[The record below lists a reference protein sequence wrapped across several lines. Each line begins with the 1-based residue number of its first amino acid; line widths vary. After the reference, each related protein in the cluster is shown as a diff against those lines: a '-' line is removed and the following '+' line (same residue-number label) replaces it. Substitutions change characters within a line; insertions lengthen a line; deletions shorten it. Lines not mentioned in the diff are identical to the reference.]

1 MPRVLVVATS
11 RKTRGGITSVI
22 KAHETGEQWK
32 RFHCRWIET
41 HRDGHILRKLWY
53 LATSII
59 EYVCLLPFYDIVH
72 IHIATTSSAKR
83 KRIFLRL
90 AKLLNKIVIFHFH
103 PSNEKFLFEPD
114 NKALYHKLFSE
125 ADLILV
131 LSRQWQRWINDALG
145 LQDKIQVLY
154 NPCPKVAR
162 RADLRKNHIL
172 FAGTIIPR
180 KGYETLLR
188 GFAIIADKYPQWT
201 IVFAGNGEIEK
212 ARSMAVELCIENQVE
227 FKGWISGIEKV
238 RVFQEAS
245 IYCLASDGEGFP
257 MGVLDAWAYGLP
269 CVVTPVGGLPDIVE
283 DGENALVFPV
293 GNVEILSQQL
303 EKLISNVELRTKI
316 SQASIELADN
326 TFNIKKINMELGQIY
341 ESLYKQKSILC

>member
-1 MPRVLVVATS
+1 M
-11 RKTRGGITSVI
+11 
-22 KAHETGEQWK
+22 
-32 RFHCRWIET
+32 
-41 HRDGHILRKLWY
+41 
-53 LATSII
+53 
-59 EYVCLLPFYDIVH
+59 
-72 IHIATTSSAKR
+72 
-83 KRIFLRL
+83 
-90 AKLLNKIVIFHFH
+90 LNKIVIFHFH

>member
-1 MPRVLVVATS
+1 M
-11 RKTRGGITSVI
+11 
-22 KAHETGEQWK
+22 
-32 RFHCRWIET
+32 
-41 HRDGHILRKLWY
+41 
-53 LATSII
+53 
-59 EYVCLLPFYDIVH
+59 
-72 IHIATTSSAKR
+72 
-83 KRIFLRL
+83 
-90 AKLLNKIVIFHFH
+90 
-103 PSNEKFLFEPD
+103 D
-114 NKALYHKLFSE
+114 N
-125 ADLILV
+125 
-131 LSRQWQRWINDALG
+131 R
-145 LQDKIQVLY
+145 
-154 NPCPKVAR
+154 
-162 RADLRKNHIL
+162 
-172 FAGTIIPR
+172 
-180 KGYETLLR
+180 
-188 GFAIIADKYPQWT
+188 
-201 IVFAGNGEIEK
+201 FAGNGEIEK

-326 TFNIKKINMELGQIY
+326 TFNIKKLIWNSDRYTKVFINRN
-341 ESLYKQKSILC
+341 LYYAECFG

>member
-1 MPRVLVVATS
+1 MEL
-11 RKTRGGITSVI
+11 
-22 KAHETGEQWK
+22 
-32 RFHCRWIET
+32 
-41 HRDGHILRKLWY
+41 
-53 LATSII
+53 
-59 EYVCLLPFYDIVH
+59 
-72 IHIATTSSAKR
+72 
-83 KRIFLRL
+83 
-90 AKLLNKIVIFHFH
+90 
-103 PSNEKFLFEPD
+103 
-114 NKALYHKLFSE
+114 
-125 ADLILV
+125 
-131 LSRQWQRWINDALG
+131 
-145 LQDKIQVLY
+145 
-154 NPCPKVAR
+154 
-162 RADLRKNHIL
+162 
-172 FAGTIIPR
+172 
-180 KGYETLLR
+180 LLR

>member
-1 MPRVLVVATS
+1 M
-11 RKTRGGITSVI
+11 
-22 KAHETGEQWK
+22 
-32 RFHCRWIET
+32 
-41 HRDGHILRKLWY
+41 
-53 LATSII
+53 
-59 EYVCLLPFYDIVH
+59 
-72 IHIATTSSAKR
+72 
-83 KRIFLRL
+83 
-90 AKLLNKIVIFHFH
+90 
-103 PSNEKFLFEPD
+103 D
-114 NKALYHKLFSE
+114 N
-125 ADLILV
+125 
-131 LSRQWQRWINDALG
+131 R
-145 LQDKIQVLY
+145 
-154 NPCPKVAR
+154 
-162 RADLRKNHIL
+162 
-172 FAGTIIPR
+172 
-180 KGYETLLR
+180 
-188 GFAIIADKYPQWT
+188 
-201 IVFAGNGEIEK
+201 FAGNGEIEK

>member
-1 MPRVLVVATS
+1 M
-11 RKTRGGITSVI
+11 
-22 KAHETGEQWK
+22 
-32 RFHCRWIET
+32 
-41 HRDGHILRKLWY
+41 
-53 LATSII
+53 
-59 EYVCLLPFYDIVH
+59 
-72 IHIATTSSAKR
+72 
-83 KRIFLRL
+83 
-90 AKLLNKIVIFHFH
+90 
-103 PSNEKFLFEPD
+103 
-114 NKALYHKLFSE
+114 
-125 ADLILV
+125 ILV